1 MSDRT
6 KAKPID
12 SSAVDDQRWGLID
25 RSRRDSFASEDD
37 FGSSSV
43 RFDVPNVGPPAIRSR
58 RNILKNLLQTNK
70 SGIKPPRISS
80 NKDDYG
86 MPMSSGKFTSG
97 SRKHLSNGEK
107 SGKHK
112 VSGLQRDI
120 SDAKSSIL
128 SQKLRRPGTAAP
140 TRVDSS
146 LTNVFEQGNDD
157 DRQAKTSMKWEANP
171 LVIAA
176 LNDHDLGSSGGSVAE
191 RQAEQRQLASVLA
204 ALESAKFEELNDDS
218 IMSPTPLSP
227 TPLSPTKSSAE
238 ATKQPEIEGPY
249 SPVGSRRNSDTAIKL
264 PLMEDPFNVGSR
276 RNSNAAIKLPA
287 MQDPFNVRGRRNSN
301 TLNLGSRTPP
311 RSPRGAPLHN
321 HHESIENSNMPSE
334 ISQASHGSTPSSVPF
349 ADKYLYA
356 KRPSIS
362 LPTNRCERDQ
372 LINFTSYLITPF
384 LINPVLFPSHIL
396 FLFPVLSSALVICKY
411 SSM

>member
-1 MSDRT
+1 MILVYPVGGLSLYFFLLLINRHEIMSDRT

-12 SSAVDDQRWGLID
+12 SSAADDQRWGLVD
-25 RSRRDSFASEDD
+25 RSRRNSYASEDD
-37 FGSSSV
+37 FGTSSV

-58 RNILKNLLQTNK
+58 RNLLKNLLQTNK
-70 SGIKPPRISS
+70 TGMKPSRFSS

-86 MPMSSGKFTSG
+86 KSGKFASG
-97 SRKHLSNGEK
+97 SRKHLSNGDK

-112 VSGLQRDI
+112 VSGSQRDG
-120 SDAKSSIL
+120 SDAKSSTL
-128 SQKLRRPGTAAP
+128 SSRKYRRPGTAAP

-146 LTNVFEQGNDD
+146 LTNVFEQDNDD
-157 DRQAKTSMKWEANP
+157 DRQPKPIDDHQSKASMKWEANP

-176 LNDHDLGSSGGSVAE
+176 LNDPDLASSGGSVAE
-191 RQAEQRQLASVLA
+191 RQAEQHQLASVLS
-204 ALESAKFEELNDDS
+204 ALESAKFDELNDDS

-238 ATKQPEIEGPY
+238 AMKQPEIEGPY

-287 MQDPFNVRGRRNSN
+287 MQDPFNIKGRRDSK

-311 RSPRGAPLHN
+311 RSPRGAPKHN
-321 HHESIENSNMPSE
+321 RHESMENSNMPSE

-349 ADKYLYA
+349 ADKYLHA
-356 KRPSIS
+356 SRNGP
-362 LPTNRCERDQ
+362 LPTKR
-372 LINFTSYLITPF
+372 
-384 LINPVLFPSHIL
+384 
-396 FLFPVLSSALVICKY
+396 
-411 SSM
+411 